1 MEDVKLLKSGWR
13 YIVCEA
19 EEFING
25 ASKLWPLWGSNED
38 KLAMQFLADIVK
50 RMSKENFLT
59 KKDLYTLSEQEVIN
73 KIENCKNKEIAK
85 CFKLFEN
92 STRVYESDE
101 PVLDKYCV
109 NITAKRRYI
118 VPLVEHA
125 DSYKRINEISDF
137 AKDKIDSYLQ
147 LKTKKYAYLN
157 FNF

>member
-1 MEDVKLLKSGWR
+1 
-13 YIVCEA
+13 
-19 EEFING
+19 
-25 ASKLWPLWGSNED
+25 
-38 KLAMQFLADIVK
+38 MQFLAYIVK
-50 RMSKENFLT
+50 QMLKENFLT

-73 KIENCKNKEIAK
+73 KMENCKHKEIAK

-92 STRVYESDE
+92 STKAYESDE
-101 PVLDKYCV
+101 PVLDKYYV

-118 VPLVEHA
+118 VQLVEHA

-157 FNF
+157 FSF